1 MLSAALPEAEVVVA
15 NVSAAFAGALRPQAA
30 THTVLTS
37 GYLESDRPTIDR
49 FRPLERRLAQGWAA
63 DLHRREE

>member
-1 MLSAALPEAEVVVA
+1 MA
-15 NVSAAFAGALRPQAA
+15 NVSAAFAGALRPQPA

-49 FRPLERRLAQGWAA
+49 FRPLDRRIAHGWAA
-63 DLHRREE
+63 DLHRR